1 MVDSAAIIILM
12 RDNKRKRELINPT
25 NPPCKHIFSNI
36 KSFMID
42 VLSRKV
48 DFDEFNLLDFGGE
61 LDFNSEEKQAA
72 K

>member
-25 NPPCKHIFSNI
+25 NPTNTPCKHIFSNI

-48 DFDEFNLLDFGGE
+48 DFDEFNLLDY
-61 LDFNSEEKQAA
+61 
-72 K
+72 